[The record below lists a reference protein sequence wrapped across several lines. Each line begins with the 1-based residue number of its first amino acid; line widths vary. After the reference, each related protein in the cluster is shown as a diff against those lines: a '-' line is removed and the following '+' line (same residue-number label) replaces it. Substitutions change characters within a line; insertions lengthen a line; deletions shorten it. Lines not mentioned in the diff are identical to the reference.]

1 MTSLVKFTEPETRMV
16 AARGRELV
24 LSRTEFPFGM
34 MKKFW
39 GWTVEIELQYEVINA
54 TEIYMCK
61 QLKLLTLFDVHFTVK
76 KKSLKNC

>member
-1 MTSLVKFTEPETRMV
+1 MRSYCSVGM
-16 AARGRELV
+16 
-24 LSRTEFPFGM
+24 EFLFGM

-76 KKSLKNC
+76 KKKVLKIAK

>member
-1 MTSLVKFTEPETRMV
+1 MRSYCLVGM
-16 AARGRELV
+16 
-24 LSRTEFPFGM
+24 EFLFGM

-54 TEIYMCK
+54 TEIYMRK

-76 KKSLKNC
+76 KKRS

>member
-1 MTSLVKFTEPETRMV
+1 MGM
-16 AARGRELV
+16 
-24 LSRTEFPFGM
+24 EFLFGM

-54 TEIYMCK
+54 TEIYMRK

-76 KKSLKNC
+76 KKRS